1 MRKLLVMLA
10 GALFLASIPAWGDR
24 DPNTPR
30 VPIMRQVE
38 PGKVKPGDLINVM
51 GENLDTARVA
61 QVLLYDGKTHLKMK
75 VLKQTEAEVQ
85 CRIPDNAKPGR
96 YSIVVLLTDADP
108 TYLEEPVKLTVE

>member
-1 MRKLLVMLA
+1 
-10 GALFLASIPAWGDR
+10 
-24 DPNTPR
+24 
-30 VPIMRQVE
+30 
-38 PGKVKPGDLINVM
+38 
-51 GENLDTARVA
+51 
-61 QVLLYDGKTHLKMK
+61 MK